1 MQSEGDAVNDLPSYR
16 VRESGR
22 AKYVSLKLSLH
33 DGLVVVVPSGF
44 DLGKVPAVLRRR
56 KPWLDRNIRKVDE
69 QRRMLGEAS
78 WGLPDSI
85 HFRAIAEDWNVEYC
99 SSQSARPVEK
109 QDGRKQLVL
118 RLKKEDFPM
127 ILTALRGFL
136 MRKARKHLPELLREV
151 ASENGFD
158 VGIISVRLQKTR
170 WGSCSKQANISLNAK
185 LLFLPRDLMDY
196 VLMHEL
202 CHTVYHNHSRD
213 FWFLMEKHL
222 PKALE
227 YRRAIRD
234 DSWKFVPP
242 WLERGIERLDEQRY
256 FYQ

>member
-33 DGLVVVVPSGF
+33 NGLVVVVPSGF

-109 QDGRKQLVL
+109 QDGRKQ
-118 RLKKEDFPM
+118 
-127 ILTALRGFL
+127 
-136 MRKARKHLPELLREV
+136 LLREV